1 MAPCTTC
8 WKLLGQE
15 RIRSNQRRAREE
27 SCREALGAAASG
39 GAGGG
44 DDVGGVV

>member
-27 SCREALGAAASG
+27 SCREAPASG

-44 DDVGGVV
+44 GGGDVGGVV